1 LAIDLITNNKNI
13 NLRGINM
20 SIPESKSEQ
29 NVNDSTTNNYS
40 NNYKNNNEGLPDIA
54 DTKHNNFILIV
65 IIGISIL
72 ALILVWWFHRIPS
85 VTKQTAADETFS
97 YDNQVPTLTLPRLT
111 PEQKQRVQQ
120 AVANVNNLP
129 SPSQDNEDAQKAI
142 LMRLQ
147 APMMVVGQNNQKTN
161 NILNTTDNTNSQ
173 ANNNALSTNDT
184 NTNYLNQVSNEGVE
198 TVNANVLQNRS
209 TLIAQGNL
217 IHAIL
222 ETAVDS
228 DLPGFLRAI
237 VSEPVYSEDGSQV
250 LIEPGSR
257 LIGQYKSGMLAGQ
270 NRIFTV
276 WTRVIEPNGISVQI
290 GSPGIDNLGV
300 SGQGADNI
308 DYHFWQMFGT
318 ASLLSILSAGASN
331 VDVNSSDEDNASQ
344 EYRQAIS
351 QSLAQSSSNSLQQYA
366 NLAPTLHI
374 NQGTP
379 IMVFVAKDLRF
390 DTAIKQTKFGI
401 NIF

>member
-1 LAIDLITNNKNI
+1 
-13 NLRGINM
+13 M
-20 SIPESKSEQ
+20 SSPEVKTIQ
-29 NVNDSTTNNYS
+29 NS
-40 NNYKNNNEGLPDIA
+40 NNTKNNNANNEGLPDIA
-54 DTKHNNFILIV
+54 DTKHNNFLLILIV
-65 IIGISIL
+65 GISIL
-72 ALILVWWFHRIPS
+72 MLLLVWWFHRTPS
-85 VTKQTAADETFS
+85 VTKSKTVDETFS
-97 YDNQVPTLTLPRLT
+97 YSNEAPSLTLPALT
-111 PEQKQRVQQ
+111 LKQKQQVEQ
-120 AVANVNNLP
+120 ALANANNP
-129 SPSQDNEDAQKAI
+129 PPPPQVNEDAQKAI

-147 APMMVVGQNNQKTN
+147 APMVVVGQNSSDTSNS
-161 NILNTTDNTNSQ
+161 LNTANSQ
-173 ANNNALSTNDT
+173 SSNNLPSKNDPNNN
-184 NTNYLNQVSNEGVE
+184 YFNQVSNQGFE
-198 TVNANVLQNRS
+198 TVNASVLQNRS

-222 ETAVDS
+222 ETAVNS

-237 VSEPVYSEDGSQV
+237 VSEPVYSEDGSKV
-250 LIEPGSR
+250 LITPGSR

-276 WTRVIEPNGISVQI
+276 WTRIIEPNGISIQI

-331 VDVNSSDEDNASQ
+331 VGVNQGDEDNASQ

-351 QSLAQSSSNSLQQYA
+351 QSLAQSSNNSLQQYG
-366 NLAPTLHI
+366 NIPPTLHI

-390 DTAIKQTKFGI
+390 DTAMQRTHTSI